1 MDAVRSKVDMKDI
14 DTHALTQ
21 TVMHG
26 PKLAASICVS
36 HVPGYLRARVLYTWL
51 HVQLHVATS
60 TSHTDNNTC
69 LAASGRCAVNNQL
82 LHSAF
87 T

>member
-1 MDAVRSKVDMKDI
+1 MHSHRLHYI
-14 DTHALTQ
+14 
-21 TVMHG
+21 VMHG
-26 PKLAASICVS
+26 PKLAANVCVS
-36 HVPGYLRARVLYTWL
+36 HVPGYLWARVLYTWL

-60 TSHTDNNTC
+60 TKHTDNNTC

-87 T
+87 TW